1 MINSSKVFKVI
12 SGLLL
17 IIATTAY
24 SQTAGQIN
32 GAVIFLV
39 AFSIFLSGFF
49 AGEDI

>member
-1 MINSSKVFKVI
+1 MNSSKVFKVI

-17 IIATTAY
+17 IVATTAY
-24 SQTAGQIN
+24 SQTAGQLN

-39 AFSIFLSGFF
+39 ACSIFLSGFF